1 MDGQILEVLLKKI
14 EEERKQIVE
23 NLADGVAKDHAEY
36 QHLCGKI
43 HGLKVAQREILE
55 FLEKI
60 RSSDE

>member
-43 HGLKVAQREILE
+43 HGLKIAQRELME
-55 FLEKI
+55 FLEKL
-60 RSSDE
+60 RSNDE